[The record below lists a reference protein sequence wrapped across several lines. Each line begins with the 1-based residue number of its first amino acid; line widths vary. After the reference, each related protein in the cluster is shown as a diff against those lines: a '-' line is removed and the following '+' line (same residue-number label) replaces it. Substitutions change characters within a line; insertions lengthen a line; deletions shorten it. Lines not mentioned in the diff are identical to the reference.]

1 LQEKEMTNQQ
11 QRPSHAAHPAVTPG
25 LRAQT
30 ALRAGA
36 TPSDDLLEAT
46 RHFLQ
51 TLLNALPT
59 AASATATAPTAAAPT
74 TAAQ

>member
-25 LRAQT
+25 
-30 ALRAGA
+30 LRAGA